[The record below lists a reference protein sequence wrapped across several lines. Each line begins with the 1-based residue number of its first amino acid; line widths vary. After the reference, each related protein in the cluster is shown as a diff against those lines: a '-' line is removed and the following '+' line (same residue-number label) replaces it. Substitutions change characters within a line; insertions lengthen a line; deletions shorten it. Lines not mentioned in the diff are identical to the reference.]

1 MNLLQQLEADL
12 ADALQTYGAIF
23 VGHVAGGGVWV
34 TAFYSHSL
42 LPAEVTL
49 GKSTTRV
56 EATAGEGWEWYE
68 QHLAPNE
75 VEYELSHNR
84 PTHVM
89 LAEQGDVASIE
100 RPVDFNAF
108 FPTRELRAAFQA
120 DIEAHGFQLGEEH
133 EWEDDAQATTFGCEV
148 QLTTSLEPGTIA
160 EICAK
165 VRGISSRHSGE
176 LDGWGT
182 EVCKDTPPG
191 T

>member
-1 MNLLQQLEADL
+1 MVRAAPSAKRGRIRAEPQSAHSRD
-12 ADALQTYGAIF
+12 
-23 VGHVAGGGVWV
+23 AGG
-34 TAFYSHSL
+34 
-42 LPAEVTL
+42 
-49 GKSTTRV
+49 TRRRRV
-56 EATAGEGWEWYE
+56 
-68 QHLAPNE
+68 N
-75 VEYELSHNR
+75 
-84 PTHVM
+84 
-89 LAEQGDVASIE
+89 
-100 RPVDFNAF
+100 
-108 FPTRELRAAFQA
+108 RAAGRLQRLLSNSRTTGSVPGGHRGA
-120 DIEAHGFQLGEEH
+120 RLSVGRGH